1 MAAILKSNRIILRRG
16 TMKITILNRMLLVA
30 AMATMS
36 LVGMSVPTN
45 AQEQQQQD
53 QKRQDTKREKDQK
66 QPGQQQQ
73 QHQNEQQQ
81 QRTHRQQQDQN
92 KQQEHRAQQQ
102 QQDQN
107 KKQQW
112 QRDQNWQQSVQQQ
125 RQPDQNQLQERRSQQ
140 QRQQLITEQQRQL
153 TQYSQ
158 YLDQRQRLGQQ
169 QIAQLQR
176 QGRTA
181 GYRYQQDYIGH
192 LREQDRR
199 LRNERHDYDNDPYF
213 YTGWNYRYYR
223 NDRYYETNQY
233 GATLLRDAINYGYEQ
248 GYLAGRADRQD
259 GWQFNYQNS
268 YAYEDANYGYDGY
281 YVPRDEYNYYFRQGF
296 RRGYEDGYY
305 SRYRYGSY
313 SSGKYTVLGA
323 LLGSIIDMQSLR

>member
-1 MAAILKSNRIILRRG
+1 MATFQGATGSFKEGVTVI
-16 TMKITILNRMLLVA
+16 ITILNRMLLVA
-30 AMATMS
+30 AIVTMS
-36 LVGMSVPTN
+36 MVGMSMPTN
-45 AQEQQQQD
+45 AQERQQQD
-53 QKRQDTKREKDQK
+53 HKRQDTKKEKGHK
-66 QPGQQQQ
+66 QPDQQQQQNQNGQQQQ
-73 QHQNEQQQ
+73 RAQQKQQEQNRQQQ
-81 QRTHRQQQDQN
+81 QGAQQQHQDQN
-92 KQQEHRAQQQ
+92 KQ
-102 QQDQN
+102 
-107 KKQQW
+107 KQW
-112 QRDQNWQQSVQQQ
+112 QRDQNWQQRVQQQ
-125 RQPDQNQLQERRSQQ
+125 RQPDQNQLQERRSQ

-223 NDRYYETNQY
+223 NGRYYETNQY
-233 GATLLRDAINYGYEQ
+233 GANLLRDAINNGYEQ

-268 YAYEDANYGYDGY
+268 YAYEDANYGYGGY